1 MKDNTSSKSNQ
12 MNIFIVLR
20 DLLRNA
26 LFIFMAAMIGFF
38 GVTLYGRYIRVPEY
52 TSSSTLVVTAKST
65 TYANAYAALSTA
77 SSMAGVLKE
86 VFESDILM
94 QKVRESEG
102 NLPGGISVSANV
114 ISGTNLLVLEVTA
127 NDPKTAYIVSN
138 SILSNYNGISD
149 YLFSNAV
156 LEIVSEP
163 QIPTA
168 ASNSFNLPMYR
179 IFAAIAMAALVAAI
193 VVVDSMTRK
202 TFKTVYSAQEEL
214 EGDCFGV
221 ITHEKKLQTL
231 RSFIRRPRKSV
242 LISSPTCSFAFE
254 ESNRKFAEN
263 LRFKMDQNGCKR
275 VLVTSVAENEGKSTV
290 SANLA
295 IALSSMGKRVLLVDV
310 DFRKPALYKIVERE
324 KKSVPD
330 IISYIDGESD
340 IDDIIRKFSRTGVDM
355 IMNFGSKKDS
365 ASYIRSLKLQELL
378 DYADKHYD
386 YIVLDS
392 SPIIVGTDVQLI
404 SDIVDCSL
412 IVIRHDFVRL
422 ADINT
427 AIDDIKDGSAN
438 YLGYVLNDYREF
450 NMRVTGDNVY
460 GYGNYDN
467 YEYGKAVTSSKVEER
482 K

>member
-52 TSSSTLVVTAKST
+52 TSSSTLVVTAKNT

-138 SILSNYNGISD
+138 SILSNYSGISD

-221 ITHEKKLQTL
+221 IAHEKKLQTL
-231 RSFIRRPRKSV
+231 RSFIRRPHKSV

-290 SANLA
+290 STNLA

-310 DFRKPALYKIVERE
+310 DFRKPALYKIMERE

-365 ASYIRSLKLQELL
+365 ATYIRSLKLQELL

>member
-290 SANLA
+290 STNLA

-310 DFRKPALYKIVERE
+310 DFRKPALYKIMDRE

-365 ASYIRSLKLQELL
+365 ATYIRSLKLQELL

>member
-52 TSSSTLVVTAKST
+52 TSSSTLVVTAKNT

-290 SANLA
+290 STNLA

-365 ASYIRSLKLQELL
+365 ATYIRSLKLQELL

>member
-1 MKDNTSSKSNQ
+1 

-102 NLPGGISVSANV
+102 NLPGGITVSANV

-127 NDPKTAYIVSN
+127 NDPKTAYIASN

-365 ASYIRSLKLQELL
+365 ATYIRSLKLQELL

>member
-1 MKDNTSSKSNQ
+1 

-263 LRFKMDQNGCKR
+263 LRFKMDQNGYKR

-310 DFRKPALYKIVERE
+310 DFRKPALYKIMERE

-365 ASYIRSLKLQELL
+365 ATYIRSLKLQELL

>member
-1 MKDNTSSKSNQ
+1 

-263 LRFKMDQNGCKR
+263 LRFKMDQNDCKR

-290 SANLA
+290 STNLA

-310 DFRKPALYKIVERE
+310 DFRKPALYKIMDRE

-365 ASYIRSLKLQELL
+365 ATYIRSLKLQELL

-467 YEYGKAVTSSKVEER
+467 YEYGKAVTNSKVEER

>member
-295 IALSSMGKRVLLVDV
+295 IALSSMGKKVLLVDV

-365 ASYIRSLKLQELL
+365 ATYIRSLKLQELL

>member
-1 MKDNTSSKSNQ
+1 

-214 EGDCFGV
+214 DGDCFGV

-263 LRFKMDQNGCKR
+263 LRFKMDQNDCKR

-290 SANLA
+290 STNLA

-310 DFRKPALYKIVERE
+310 DFRKPALYKIMDRE

-365 ASYIRSLKLQELL
+365 ATYIRSLKLQELL

>member
-52 TSSSTLVVTAKST
+52 TSSSTLVVTAKNT

-138 SILSNYNGISD
+138 SILSNYSGISD

-221 ITHEKKLQTL
+221 IAHEKKLQTL
-231 RSFIRRPRKSV
+231 RSFIRRPHKSV

-290 SANLA
+290 STNLA

-310 DFRKPALYKIVERE
+310 DFRKPALYKIMDRE

-365 ASYIRSLKLQELL
+365 ATYIRSLKLQELL

>member
-214 EGDCFGV
+214 DGDCFGV

-290 SANLA
+290 STNLA

-310 DFRKPALYKIVERE
+310 DFRKPALYKIMDRE

-365 ASYIRSLKLQELL
+365 ATYIRSLKLQELL

-467 YEYGKAVTSSKVEER
+467 YEYGKAVTNSKVEER

>member
-231 RSFIRRPRKSV
+231 RSFIRRPHKSV

-290 SANLA
+290 STNLA

-310 DFRKPALYKIVERE
+310 DFRKPALYKIMERE

-378 DYADKHYD
+378 DYAGKHYD

>member
-365 ASYIRSLKLQELL
+365 ATYIRSLKLQELL

-422 ADINT
+422 TDINT

>member
-1 MKDNTSSKSNQ
+1 

-365 ASYIRSLKLQELL
+365 ATYIRSLKLQELL

-467 YEYGKAVTSSKVEER
+467 YEYGKAVASSKVEER

>member
-1 MKDNTSSKSNQ
+1 MKENTSSKSNQ
-12 MNIFIVLR
+12 MNLFIILR

-26 LFIFMAAMIGFF
+26 LFIIMAAIIGFSS
-38 GVTLYGRYIRVPEY
+38 VTVYIRYVRVPVY
-52 TSSSTLVVTAKST
+52 TSSSTLVVTAKNT

-94 QKVRESEG
+94 QKVKESTG
-102 NLPGGISVSANV
+102 KLPGNVSVSANV
-114 ISGTNLLVLEVTA
+114 ISGTNLLVLDVTA

-138 SILSNYNGISD
+138 SILENYNGISE

-163 QIPTA
+163 QIPTVA
-168 ASNSFNLPMYR
+168 TNSFDLPMYR
-179 IFAAIAMAALVAAI
+179 LLVAFAMAALTVAA
-193 VVVDSMTRK
+193 VVITCLTRK

-221 ITHEKKLQTL
+221 VTHERKLQTL
-231 RSFIRRPRKSV
+231 RSFIRKPRKSV
-242 LISSPTCSFAFE
+242 LINSPTCSFSFE

-263 LRFKMDQNGCKR
+263 LRYKMDQNGYKR
-275 VLVTSVAENEGKSTV
+275 VLVTSVAENEGKSTI
-290 SANLA
+290 STNLA
-295 IALSSMGKRVLLVDV
+295 IALSGMGKKVLLIDV
-310 DFRKPALYKIVERE
+310 DFRKPALYKIIERE

-330 IISYIDGESD
+330 IISYIDGQSEIS
-340 IDDIIRKFSRTGVDM
+340 DIIRSFSRTGVDM
-355 IMNFGSKKDS
+355 IMNFGSRKDS
-365 ASYIRSLKLQELL
+365 TSYIRSQKLEDLL
-378 DYADKHYD
+378 DYANKHYD
-386 YIVLDS
+386 YVVLDS

-412 IVIRHDFVRL
+412 IVIRQDFVRL

-427 AIDDIKDGSAN
+427 AIDDIKEGNAN
-438 YLGYVLNDYREF
+438 YFGYVLNDYREF
-450 NMRVTGDNVY
+450 NMHVAGESVY
-460 GYGNYDN
+460 GYGNYEN
-467 YEYGKAVTSSKVEER
+467 YEYGNNAVTNKVEER

>member
-214 EGDCFGV
+214 DGDCFGV

-290 SANLA
+290 STNLA

-310 DFRKPALYKIVERE
+310 DFRKPALYKIMDRE

-365 ASYIRSLKLQELL
+365 ATYIRSLKLQELL

>member
-310 DFRKPALYKIVERE
+310 DFRKPALYKIMERE

>member
-1 MKDNTSSKSNQ
+1 

-290 SANLA
+290 STNLA

-365 ASYIRSLKLQELL
+365 ATYIRSLKLQELL

>member
-365 ASYIRSLKLQELL
+365 ATYIRSLKLQELL

-467 YEYGKAVTSSKVEER
+467 YEYGKAVASSKVEER

>member
-26 LFIFMAAMIGFF
+26 LFILMAAMIGFF

-52 TSSSTLVVTAKST
+52 TSSSTLVVTAKNT

-179 IFAAIAMAALVAAI
+179 IFAAIAMAALVAAV

-202 TFKTVYSAQEEL
+202 TFKTVYSAQEE
-214 EGDCFGV
+214 
-221 ITHEKKLQTL
+221 
-231 RSFIRRPRKSV
+231 RRHHP
-242 LISSPTCSFAFE
+242 
-254 ESNRKFAEN
+254 
-263 LRFKMDQNGCKR
+263 
-275 VLVTSVAENEGKSTV
+275 
-290 SANLA
+290 
-295 IALSSMGKRVLLVDV
+295 
-310 DFRKPALYKIVERE
+310 
-324 KKSVPD
+324 
-330 IISYIDGESD
+330 
-340 IDDIIRKFSRTGVDM
+340 
-355 IMNFGSKKDS
+355 
-365 ASYIRSLKLQELL
+365 
-378 DYADKHYD
+378 
-386 YIVLDS
+386 
-392 SPIIVGTDVQLI
+392 
-404 SDIVDCSL
+404 
-412 IVIRHDFVRL
+412 
-422 ADINT
+422 
-427 AIDDIKDGSAN
+427 
-438 YLGYVLNDYREF
+438 
-450 NMRVTGDNVY
+450 
-460 GYGNYDN
+460 
-467 YEYGKAVTSSKVEER
+467 
-482 K
+482 

>member
-340 IDDIIRKFSRTGVDM
+340 IDDIILKFSRTGVDM

>member
-330 IISYIDGESD
+330 IISYIDGKSD

-365 ASYIRSLKLQELL
+365 ATYIRSLKLQELL

>member
-1 MKDNTSSKSNQ
+1 

-365 ASYIRSLKLQELL
+365 ATYIRSLKLQELL

>member
-1 MKDNTSSKSNQ
+1 

-214 EGDCFGV
+214 DGDCFGV

-263 LRFKMDQNGCKR
+263 LRFKMDQNDCKR

-290 SANLA
+290 STNLA

-310 DFRKPALYKIVERE
+310 DFRKPALYKIMDRE

-365 ASYIRSLKLQELL
+365 ATYIRSLKLQELL

-467 YEYGKAVTSSKVEER
+467 YEYGKAATSSKVEER

>member
-263 LRFKMDQNGCKR
+263 LRFKMDQNDCKR

-290 SANLA
+290 STNLA

-310 DFRKPALYKIVERE
+310 DFRKPALYKIMDRE

>member
-340 IDDIIRKFSRTGVDM
+340 IDDIILKFSRTGVDM

-365 ASYIRSLKLQELL
+365 ATYIRSLKLQELL

>member
-365 ASYIRSLKLQELL
+365 ATYIRSLKLQELL

-450 NMRVTGDNVY
+450 NIRVTGDNVY

>member
-1 MKDNTSSKSNQ
+1 

-295 IALSSMGKRVLLVDV
+295 IALSSMGKRVLIVDV

-365 ASYIRSLKLQELL
+365 ATYIRSLKLQELL

>member
-1 MKDNTSSKSNQ
+1 
-12 MNIFIVLR
+12 
-20 DLLRNA
+20 
-26 LFIFMAAMIGFF
+26 
-38 GVTLYGRYIRVPEY
+38 
-52 TSSSTLVVTAKST
+52 
-65 TYANAYAALSTA
+65 
-77 SSMAGVLKE
+77 
-86 VFESDILM
+86 
-94 QKVRESEG
+94 
-102 NLPGGISVSANV
+102 
-114 ISGTNLLVLEVTA
+114 
-127 NDPKTAYIVSN
+127 
-138 SILSNYNGISD
+138 
-149 YLFSNAV
+149 
-156 LEIVSEP
+156 
-163 QIPTA
+163 
-168 ASNSFNLPMYR
+168 
-179 IFAAIAMAALVAAI
+179 
-193 VVVDSMTRK
+193 
-202 TFKTVYSAQEEL
+202 
-214 EGDCFGV
+214 
-221 ITHEKKLQTL
+221 
-231 RSFIRRPRKSV
+231 
-242 LISSPTCSFAFE
+242 
-254 ESNRKFAEN
+254 
-263 LRFKMDQNGCKR
+263 MD
-275 VLVTSVAENEGKSTV
+275 
-290 SANLA
+290 
-295 IALSSMGKRVLLVDV
+295 
-310 DFRKPALYKIVERE
+310 RE

-365 ASYIRSLKLQELL
+365 ATYIRSLKLQELL